1 MRWIASLLTR
11 TVDEFVSEPGAQSPA
26 LVGIVFVH
34 GIGSQTQS
42 ATVREFSTP
51 LLDYLREW
59 HRTRGHPSWQPD
71 AAEFSYGGTLEGP
84 ARVHLRWPAY
94 RHGGTTWD
102 ERRFIFA
109 EAWWATRL
117 EAPTLD
123 VMVGWSGRVLWGVI
137 GTLWRQMAT
146 RIRFLVTRGGR
157 SRSDPGRLAAAV
169 EIASAF
175 VFMLAY
181 LVAAI
186 AGYAVLIPLFVLARI
201 PIQEVQEFILV
212 KALKPFLVENIG
224 DFETYMHDEIQ
235 ALNIRTAVGETI
247 RYLVKAGCDDV
258 CVVAHSQGALVAF
271 DGVCALARDDP
282 ETAAHVRKLIT
293 FGGALNR
300 GFAQREFPPRLKQ
313 TLPAHVFWLDVWSQY
328 DPVAGGYLRRRGV
341 ATALVAPSDELR
353 QRMHWNA
360 GFDGPMPDQVTN
372 GMNPVVDHGGY
383 FHNPE
388 QFANR
393 VLAEIDDPRAYY
405 KSSRFF
411 FHDSDPTSVEAD
423 PERVRRR
430 RTRIST
436 LALWRLIAIG
446 AVAMALVLRGA
457 ARIADDGRA
466 LRDLIATVPLHE
478 LITAPGKFFDGVGL
492 VLDAIGRA
500 LEQTGLLTGVI
511 ADVRHSW
518 SAVPWADLVLAT
530 LAVAVLFAGV
540 YWVLRW
546 ALYRPWDEREAR
558 DSIAETLP
566 AEALR
571 GLLRWVRT
579 AVVIGAF
586 TFAVLAAAAR

>member
-1 MRWIASLLTR
+1 MRWIASLLR
-11 TVDEFVSEPGAQSPA
+11 RAIDDVVSEPVAQPPA
-26 LVGIVFVH
+26 PIGIVFVH
-34 GIGSQTQS
+34 GIGSQNQS
-42 ATVREFSTP
+42 ATVREFSAP

-59 HRTRGHPSWQPD
+59 YRTRGHPEWESD

-84 ARVHLRWPAY
+84 ARVHVRWPAHS
-94 RHGGTTWD
+94 RGGRTWGA
-102 ERRFIFA
+102 RTFIFA

-123 VMVGWSGRVLWGVI
+123 VMVGWSWRVLLGVI
-137 GTLWRQMAT
+137 GTLWRQMGG
-146 RIRFLVTRGGR
+146 RIRFLVTRGGS
-157 SRSDPGRLAAAV
+157 SRSDPGRIAAAV

-175 VFMLAY
+175 MFMVAY
-181 LVAAI
+181 VVGAI

-212 KALKPFLVENIG
+212 KLLTPLLVENIG
-224 DFETYMHDEIQ
+224 DFETYVHDEIQ
-235 ALNIRTAVGETI
+235 ALNIRTAVGETV

-282 ETAAHVRKLIT
+282 DTAAHVRKLIT

-300 GFAQREFPPRLKQ
+300 GFAQRDCPPRLQQ
-313 TLPAHVFWLDVWSQY
+313 TLPTQVFWLDVWSQY
-328 DPVAGGYLRRRGV
+328 DPVAGGYLRRRDVG
-341 ATALVAPSDELR
+341 TPLVAPSDDLR

-393 VLAEIDDPRAYY
+393 VLAEIDNPRAYY

-411 FHDSDPTSVEAD
+411 FPDPDPTSAEAD

-436 LALWRLIAIG
+436 LALWRLVAIG
-446 AVAMALVLRGA
+446 AVAVALVLRGA
-457 ARIADDGRA
+457 TRLMDDGRA
-466 LRDLIATVPLHE
+466 LGEQIATLPLHE

-492 VLDAIGRA
+492 VLDAVGRA
-500 LEQTGLLTGVI
+500 LEQAGPMTMVI
-511 ADVRHSW
+511 MNIRSSW
-518 SAVPWADLVLAT
+518 SAIAWADLVLAT
-530 LAVAVLFAGV
+530 LVLAVVFAGV
-540 YWVLRW
+540 YWVLLW
-546 ALYRPWDEREAR
+546 ALYRRWDEREAR
-558 DSIAETLP
+558 DAIAEHLP
-566 AEALR
+566 SGALR
-571 GLLRWVRT
+571 GALIWVRT
-579 AVVIGAF
+579 AAVIGAF
-586 TFAVLAAAAR
+586 TVAVVAAAAG